1 MAEFTQKDRD
11 FILKAM
17 RSFDEYKKSTD
28 LRLSA
33 LEGKGKGVLS
43 PIQRKPRK
51 ESEVRRDIPFGAVE
65 KEGSSIQIVFSKG
78 RGDEVKQQV
87 LVESLYLTLK
97 QLCEDND
104 IEQLLIRIEPE

>member
-1 MAEFTQKDRD
+1 MAEFTQKDRE

-33 LEGKGKGVLS
+33 LEGKGKEVLS

-65 KEGSSIQIVFSKG
+65 EGSSIQIVFRKG